1 MRRPGLVAIAG
12 NPVKVMSR
20 NVLPGDSGRVAPRF
34 GPFWAAN
41 RVVLILLALGLAAM
55 YVPTIIDFMHGPWRG
70 DRNSHGPIVLALSAW
85 YFYFQTKRLAE
96 QGERFAPRPAPVLG
110 WMVLLIGAAAY
121 VLGRSQSIALL
132 ELGSLLPVLL
142 GIALLL
148 LGPGIAKRYWFA
160 FFLLLF
166 AVPLPA
172 SIVDVITQPMKLAA
186 SWGAEQLMYHL
197 GYPVARSGV
206 ILQIGSYQLMV
217 ADACAGLN
225 SLFTLEALGLLYMNV
240 VRHESVFRNAMLAIL
255 IVPISY
261 SSNVIR
267 ILILALLTYHLG
279 DDVGQGFMH
288 EFSGMALFLTALMLI
303 VLTDSL
309 LRAVSLRVER
319 RRNKEAA

>member
-1 MRRPGLVAIAG
+1 
-12 NPVKVMSR
+12 MSR
-20 NVLPGDSGRVAPRF
+20 NLFAGSPGRL
-34 GPFWAAN
+34 GPGFWGAN
-41 RVVLILLALGLAAM
+41 RVALLVLAAGLLALYG
-55 YVPTIIDFMHGPWRG
+55 PTIVDFMHGPWRG

-85 YFYFQTKRLAE
+85 YFYFQTRRLAG
-96 QGERFAPRPAPVLG
+96 QGEPFQPRPAPIAGWSLLVLG
-110 WMVLLIGAAAY
+110 LAAY
-121 VLGRSQSIALL
+121 VVGRSQSLAIL
-132 ELGSLLPVLL
+132 EMGSLLPVLL
-142 GIALLL
+142 GLALILFGPAIAR
-148 LGPGIAKRYWFA
+148 RYWFA

-186 SWGAEQLMYHL
+186 SWGAEHLMFLL
-197 GYPVARSGV
+197 GYPVARAGV

-240 VRHESVFRNAMLAIL
+240 VRHESVFRNITLAIL

-261 SSNVIR
+261 CSNVIR
-267 ILILALLTYHLG
+267 ILILALLTYHMG

-303 VLTDSL
+303 VVVDGL
-309 LRAVSLRVER
+309 LRGLSLRWAR
-319 RRNKEAA
+319 LRGKEVA